1 MGTLAVSTSAN
12 KTPEIENNAS
22 HLVSVPRNHCRH
34 TVCGN
39 GPIVA
44 QAVPMRMVLLV
55 VAMVVTL
62 QNSAE
67 AGISVEAG
75 LTGTRTSGPVA
86 SGAGTAFT
94 AAWWFR
100 DSLAVS
106 LANKEVYLDND
117 DVLSHFAVGVSALK
131 RVNTLG
137 LRGAVNLVHA
147 HEQITSQ
154 VWANPLATL
163 LGVGT
168 GTHHRAGAS
177 LAVDLV
183 IPFHQRNNHEWFAAA
198 GVDATVYLDDHG
210 ARWLWSTRATL
221 GIMFGAPAAGR

>member
-1 MGTLAVSTSAN
+1 
-12 KTPEIENNAS
+12 
-22 HLVSVPRNHCRH
+22 
-34 TVCGN
+34 
-39 GPIVA
+39 
-44 QAVPMRMVLLV
+44 MRMVLLV
-55 VAMVVTL
+55 VGVLVAL
-62 QNSAE
+62 QTSAD

-75 LTGTRTSGPVA
+75 LTGTRSTAPVA
-86 SGAGTAFT
+86 TGGGTAFM

-106 LANKEVYLDND
+106 LANKEVYVDND
-117 DVLSHFAVGVSALK
+117 DVLSHFAVGVSAMK
-131 RVNTLG
+131 RVNSLG
-137 LRGAVNLVHA
+137 VRGALNLVHA
-147 HEQITSQ
+147 HEQIRSQ

-183 IPFHQRNNHEWFAAA
+183 IPFHHRNNHEWFAAV

-221 GIMFGAPAAGR
+221 GIMFGAPAAGRRR